1 MYLGKFSDKSDVP
14 GEKTKYK
21 KIQKMYLGSREIR
34 MSVPR
39 NITLHAGVWGGDSSA
54 AGAAKQYFNK
64 TDSKAN

>member
-1 MYLGKFSDKSDVP
+1 
-14 GEKTKYK
+14 
-21 KIQKMYLGSREIR
+21 MYLGSREIR